1 MCSKVEDS
9 KRSLK
14 KKKKEK
20 IKETEGRQLVP
31 KKMKDNRRGESLRNN
46 FYATGFFSFF
56 FGILIPLKIRFYDF
70 LLRFDFSDR
79 VLSRSVSLRITQ
91 GRSKLRLLTRIVI
104 FFSSTYLQRHC

>member
-46 FYATGFFSFF
+46 FHATGFF
-56 FGILIPLKIRFYDF
+56 L
-70 LLRFDFSDR
+70 FS
-79 VLSRSVSLRITQ
+79 LE
-91 GRSKLRLLTRIVI
+91 
-104 FFSSTYLQRHC
+104 F